1 MIPKTPFRSM
11 NPKVIIRTTFNLIL
25 FSLRPT
31 GNLIN
36 LVDVVGTFSLTSP
49 NYPSC
54 NFSDNFRR
62 TWLIEADVDMNILVE
77 VVYFQGENTDTIAI
91 GNGEDSASTST
102 VIARLTKKSKTATIT
117 SRGSKMWVE
126 LNTGTSSYHVAYR
139 GFHFQVSQI
148 SNITGKWKQLYH

>member
-1 MIPKTPFRSM
+1 M
-11 NPKVIIRTTFNLIL
+11 IL

-36 LVDVVGTFSLTSP
+36 LVDVVGTFILTSP

-54 NFSDNFRR
+54 NFSDNSRR

-91 GNGEDSASTST
+91 GNGNDSVSKST
-102 VIARLTKKSKTATIT
+102 VIARLTKKSKTPTIT

-126 LNTGTSSYHVAYR
+126 LNTRTSSNRVAYR